1 MISPRQPP
9 IFHERFSMGR
19 SRQRSLAVG
28 GDSERCLWQQNRP
41 VGNPR
46 RYKAIMKQ
54 VIGVPFTGTLSQSN
68 GSVEE
73 TKIIQ
78 RLIEAS
84 KIPLDDPGMS
94 VRDKKKVMESVLEP
108 AMNLLKTLLQ
118 ERVKIYLKS
127 IAKRLLNPKIPLT
140 WSATSNNC
148 QSFCNSLIDMDLF
161 EPLASSERELY
172 LMSFVCPQEGYLRN
186 KVHTKYDVPSG
197 LTEEF
202 SSFPLWLPR

>member
-1 MISPRQPP
+1 
-9 IFHERFSMGR
+9 MGR

-148 QSFCNSLIDMDLF
+148 QIFCNSLIDMDLF